1 MVDAASA
8 TSRGREKGLEMNSI
22 RGGAATRG
30 HAELSTFNTGGV
42 GESPCHLWPPG
53 PAGRGPVS
61 HSGKLGEFGS
71 SLVGLGK
78 SQVVEGL
85 EKSERGDMASE
96 NLVAPLVNH
105 LLLNK

>member
-42 GESPCHLWPPG
+42 GEYPCHLWPPG
-53 PAGRGPVS
+53 PAGRGPD
-61 HSGKLGEFGS
+61 SGKLGEFGS
-71 SLVGLGK
+71 SLVGLGE

-96 NLVAPLVNH
+96 NLLTPLVNH